1 MLMSFKIL
9 QIILFFFLF
18 GCNNNLDANLNIT
31 SNIKEKLQ
39 RNETIKLTVHEKFD
53 SIKVYNSSKLIY
65 NFIDNSLN
73 NLEFELENLR
83 LGQNNI
89 NVVSFFNNTNKSKKY
104 SFILLNDKKPKIY
117 SYRIIN
123 TYPHDINSYTQGL
136 EFNKGFLYE
145 STGKYGKSKL
155 RKTEY
160 KTGETL
166 SEINISNKYFAEGL
180 TIINDKIIQ
189 LTWRE
194 GIGLVYD
201 LENLEL
207 IDKFYYNKSLEGW
220 GLCNNSSKIFK
231 SDGTEKIWILDP
243 NTFEEI
249 DNFEVYTNKGKVNGL
264 NELEWVNGKIYANRY
279 LKNGVAI
286 IDPTIGAVEGVID
299 LSGLKQRVTNHN
311 NLDVLNGIAFNKES
325 QTLFVT
331 GKMWDKI
338 FEIEIIKK

>member
-1 MLMSFKIL
+1 M
-9 QIILFFFLF
+9 
-18 GCNNNLDANLNIT
+18 
-31 SNIKEKLQ
+31 
-39 RNETIKLTVHEKFD
+39 
-53 SIKVYNSSKLIY
+53 
-65 NFIDNSLN
+65 
-73 NLEFELENLR
+73 
-83 LGQNNI
+83 
-89 NVVSFFNNTNKSKKY
+89 
-104 SFILLNDKKPKIY
+104 
-117 SYRIIN
+117 
-123 TYPHDINSYTQGL
+123 
-136 EFNKGFLYE
+136 
-145 STGKYGKSKL
+145 
-155 RKTEY
+155 
-160 KTGETL
+160 
-166 SEINISNKYFAEGL
+166 
-180 TIINDKIIQ
+180 NDKIIQ

-194 GIGLVYD
+194 KIGLVYN

-220 GLCNNSSKIFK
+220 GLCNDSTKIFK

-243 NTFEEI
+243 NTYKEI

-286 IDPTIGAVEGVID
+286 IDPTNGAVEGVID

>member
-9 QIILFFFLF
+9 KIILSIFLF
-18 GCNNNLDANLNIT
+18 GCSNNLDANLNIT

-39 RNETIKLTVHEKFD
+39 RNETIKLTVNEKFD
-53 SIKVYNSSKLIY
+53 SIKIYSSSKLIY
-65 NFIDNSLN
+65 NFIDNSIN

-89 NVVSFFNNTNKSKKY
+89 NIVSFFNNKNKSKKY
-104 SFILLNDKKPKIY
+104 SFIVLNDEKPKIY
-117 SYRIIN
+117 SYKIIN

-136 EFNKGFLYE
+136 EFSKGFLYE

-160 KTGETL
+160 KTGKTL

-180 TIINDKIIQ
+180 TIMNDKIIQ

-194 GIGLVYD
+194 KIGLVYN

-220 GLCNNSSKIFK
+220 GLCNDSTKIFK
-231 SDGTEKIWILDP
+231 SDGTEKIWILD
-243 NTFEEI
+243 
-249 DNFEVYTNKGKVNGL
+249 
-264 NELEWVNGKIYANRY
+264 ANRY

-286 IDPTIGAVEGVID
+286 IDPTNGAVEGVID

>member
-9 QIILFFFLF
+9 KIILSIFLF
-18 GCNNNLDANLNIT
+18 GCSNNLDANLNIT

-39 RNETIKLTVHEKFD
+39 RNETIKLTVNEKFD
-53 SIKVYNSSKLIY
+53 SIKIYSSSKLIY
-65 NFIDNSLN
+65 NFIDNSIN

-89 NVVSFFNNTNKSKKY
+89 NIVSFFNNKNKSKKY
-104 SFILLNDKKPKIY
+104 SFIVLNDEKPKIY
-117 SYRIIN
+117 SYKIIN

-136 EFNKGFLYE
+136 EFSKGFLYE

-160 KTGETL
+160 KTGKTL

-180 TIINDKIIQ
+180 TIMNDKIIQ

-194 GIGLVYD
+194 RIGLVYN

-207 IDKFYYNKSLEGW
+207 IDKFNYNESLEGW
-220 GLCNNSSKIFK
+220 GLCNDSSKIFK

-243 NTFEEI
+243 NTYKEI

-286 IDPTIGAVEGVID
+286 IDPTNGAVEGVID
-299 LSGLKQRVTNHN
+299 LSGLNQKVTNHN